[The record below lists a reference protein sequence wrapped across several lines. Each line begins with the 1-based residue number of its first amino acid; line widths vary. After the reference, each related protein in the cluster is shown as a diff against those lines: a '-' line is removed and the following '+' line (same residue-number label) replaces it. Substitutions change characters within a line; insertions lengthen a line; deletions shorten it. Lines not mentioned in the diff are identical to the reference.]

1 MRAQP
6 VLLLV
11 LACIQAACAFV
22 PSLKHRPLY
31 RADATASVQSCAMQA
46 DAPDLAFSRREML
59 SRAAAVGLLVAP
71 VVHAVPVSAMAVPA
85 GAMQGGKPGNLPS
98 VLQGLV
104 LQCQDLESEV
114 DFWTKGLGM
123 KVLRRTRGSVV
134 VGYGPESF
142 ALEKGGHVSLELVQ
156 ASSAAA
162 SPAKV
167 KLELSLPA
175 RTNLILDAEEA
186 GGKVQPA
193 WFGTTGYT
201 SFESPNGFLA
211 RIETA
216 KAKQVPYPVKA
227 VAIQSANVAAT
238 AKELTT
244 LLQLSPD
251 DGFLL
256 PFSDPTSKTLRFISG
271 KAASQNVALVVEP
284 LDVLPAQ
291 GRPSKSKMALLK
303 QKQKGESAGDGVDDE
318 GVPSAPESN
327 FVLSFVSSTTKPTGT
342 ATSTGVR
349 VRVVAEKAFQDA
361 LPAPPPVAASASKAA
376 TKVARD
382 LEEDEEEEE

>member
-1 MRAQP
+1 MPRA
-6 VLLLV
+6 
-11 LACIQAACAFV
+11 CCA
-22 PSLKHRPLY
+22 
-31 RADATASVQSCAMQA
+31 RALSQG
-46 DAPDLAFSRREML
+46 APDQAVFDALVRQML

-104 LQCQDLESEV
+104 LQCQDLESEA

-201 SFESPNGFLA
+201 SFESPSGFLA

-251 DGFLL
+251 DGFQL
-256 PFSDPTSKTLRFISG
+256 PFSDPTSKTLRFVSG
-271 KAASQNVALVVEP
+271 KAASQTVSLVVEP
-284 LDVLPAQ
+284 LDAVPAQ

-303 QKQKGESAGDGVDDE
+303 QKQKGESPGDDVDDE
-318 GVPSAPESN
+318 GAPSAGKPESN

-382 LEEDEEEEE
+382 QEEEEEEEE

>member
-1 MRAQP
+1 MPRACCARALSQGAP
-6 VLLLV
+6 NQAVFNALV
-11 LACIQAACAFV
+11 RQ
-22 PSLKHRPLY
+22 
-31 RADATASVQSCAMQA
+31 
-46 DAPDLAFSRREML
+46 ML
-59 SRAAAVGLLVAP
+59 SRVATVGLLATP
-71 VVHAVPVSAMAVPA
+71 VVQAVPVSAMAVPA

-104 LQCQDLESEV
+104 LQCQDLESEI

-134 VGYGPESF
+134 VGYGPESL

-349 VRVVAEKAFQDA
+349 VRVMAEKAFQDA
-361 LPAPPPVAASASKAA
+361 LPAPPPVAASPSKAA
-376 TKVARD
+376 SKVARD
-382 LEEDEEEEE
+382 QEEEEEEEE